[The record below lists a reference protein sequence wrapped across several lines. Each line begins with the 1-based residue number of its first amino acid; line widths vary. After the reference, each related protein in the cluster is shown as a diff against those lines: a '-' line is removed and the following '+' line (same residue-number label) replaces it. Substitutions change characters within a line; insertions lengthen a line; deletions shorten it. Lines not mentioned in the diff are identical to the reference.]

1 MPSESDQNNGVPG
14 ADTDESCPT
23 CHRYFDKEDEC
34 WGNYA
39 PLTRDEEAILA
50 QMRTVKAK
58 VTEVKRRLEELE
70 GRNGFEPVSG
80 DAVDGAATEE
90 QTQWLE
96 QKQNLDMLRQEWRQ
110 LDEKR
115 QEAAAFRMK
124 ILGHED

>member
-1 MPSESDQNNGVPG
+1 MPGESENNNGVPG
-14 ADTDESCPT
+14 ADTDESCTT
-23 CHRYFDKEDEC
+23 CHQYFDKEDEC
-34 WGNYA
+34 WGNYV

-58 VTEVKRRLEELE
+58 VTEAKKRLEELE
-70 GRNGFEPVSG
+70 GRNGFKPVSG
-80 DAVDGAATEE
+80 DAVDGSTTEE

-96 QKQNLDMLRQEWRQ
+96 QKQNLDTLREEWRQ

>member
-1 MPSESDQNNGVPG
+1 MPSESENNNGVPG
-14 ADTDESCPT
+14 TDNDESCTT
-23 CHRYFDKEDEC
+23 CHQYFDKEDEC
-34 WGNYA
+34 WGNYV

-58 VTEVKRRLEELE
+58 VTEAKKRLEELE
-70 GRNGFEPVSG
+70 GRNGFKPVSG
-80 DAVDGAATEE
+80 DAVDGATTEE
-90 QTQWLE
+90 QGQWLE
-96 QKQNLDMLRQEWRQ
+96 QKQNLDTLRQEWRQ

>member
-1 MPSESDQNNGVPG
+1 MPSESDQDNGVPG
-14 ADTDESCPT
+14 ADTDESCTT
-23 CHRYFDKEDEC
+23 CHQYFDKEDEC
-34 WGNYA
+34 WGNYV
-39 PLTRDEEAILA
+39 PLTRDEEDILA

-70 GRNGFEPVSG
+70 GQNGFEPVSG

-90 QTQWLE
+90 QAQWLE

>member
-1 MPSESDQNNGVPG
+1 MPSESDQNNGVPA
-14 ADTDESCPT
+14 ADTDESCTT
-23 CHRYFDKEDEC
+23 CHQYFDKEDEC
-34 WGNYA
+34 WGNYV
-39 PLTRDEEAILA
+39 PLTRDEEDILA

-70 GRNGFEPVSG
+70 GQNGFEPVSG

-96 QKQNLDMLRQEWRQ
+96 QKQNLGMLRQEWRQ

>member
-1 MPSESDQNNGVPG
+1 MPSESDQNNGVPA
-14 ADTDESCPT
+14 ADTDESCTT
-23 CHRYFDKEDEC
+23 CHQYFDKEDEC
-34 WGNYA
+34 WGNYV
-39 PLTRDEEAILA
+39 PLTRDEEDILA

-70 GRNGFEPVSG
+70 GQNGFEPVSG

-96 QKQNLDMLRQEWRQ
+96 QKQNLGMLRQEWRQ

-115 QEAAAFRMK
+115 REAAAFRMK

>member
-1 MPSESDQNNGVPG
+1 MSSDVEKDDTISVTENG
-14 ADTDESCPT
+14 ESCPT
-23 CHRYFDKEDEC
+23 CHQYFDKEDEC
-34 WGNYA
+34 WGNYV
-39 PLTRDEEAILA
+39 PLTRDEEDILA
-50 QMRTVKAK
+50 QMRTVKVK

-70 GRNGFEPVSG
+70 GRNGFEPVSE
-80 DAVDGAATEE
+80 DVVDGVATEE

>member
-1 MPSESDQNNGVPG
+1 MSDDVEKDDTISVTENG
-14 ADTDESCPT
+14 ESCTT
-23 CHRYFDKEDEC
+23 CHQYFDKEDEC
-34 WGNYA
+34 WGNYV

-58 VTEVKRRLEELE
+58 VTETKRRLEEFE
-70 GRNGFEPVSG
+70 GQNGFKPVSG
-80 DAVDGAATEE
+80 DAVDGATTED

-96 QKQNLDMLRQEWRQ
+96 LKQNLDTLRQEWRQ

-115 QEAAAFRMK
+115 QEAARFRMK

>member
-1 MPSESDQNNGVPG
+1 MPSESENNNGVPG
-14 ADTDESCPT
+14 ADTDESCTT
-23 CHRYFDKEDEC
+23 CHQYFDKEDEC
-34 WGNYA
+34 WGNYV

-50 QMRTVKAK
+50 QMRTLKAK
-58 VTEVKRRLEELE
+58 VTEAKRRLEELE
-70 GRNGFEPVSG
+70 GRNGFKPVSG
-80 DAVDGAATEE
+80 DAVDGSTTEE

-96 QKQNLDMLRQEWRQ
+96 QKQNLDTLRQEWRQ

>member
-1 MPSESDQNNGVPG
+1 MPGESENNNGVSG
-14 ADTDESCPT
+14 ADTDESCQT
-23 CHRYFDKEDEC
+23 CHQYFDKEDEC
-34 WGNYA
+34 WGNYV

-58 VTEVKRRLEELE
+58 VTEAKKRLEELE
-70 GRNGFEPVSG
+70 GRNGFKPVSG
-80 DAVDGAATEE
+80 DAVDGSTTEE

-96 QKQNLDMLRQEWRQ
+96 QKQNLDTLRQEWRQ

>member
-1 MPSESDQNNGVPG
+1 MSGDVEKDETISVTENGE
-14 ADTDESCPT
+14 TCTT
-23 CHRYFDKEDEC
+23 CHQYFDKEDEC
-34 WGNYA
+34 WGNYV

-50 QMRTVKAK
+50 RMRTLKEK
-58 VTEVKRRLEELE
+58 VTETKKRLEELE

-80 DAVDGAATEE
+80 DAADGVATEE
-90 QTQWLE
+90 QAQWLE
-96 QKQNLDMLRQEWRQ
+96 QKQNLDTLRQEWRQ

>member
-1 MPSESDQNNGVPG
+1 MSSDVEKDDTISVTENG
-14 ADTDESCPT
+14 ESCPT
-23 CHRYFDKEDEC
+23 CHQYFDKEDEC
-34 WGNYA
+34 WGNYV
-39 PLTRDEEAILA
+39 PLTRDEEDILA

-80 DAVDGAATEE
+80 DAVDGTATEE
-90 QTQWLE
+90 QTQWLG

>member
-1 MPSESDQNNGVPG
+1 MPSESDQNNGVSG

-23 CHRYFDKEDEC
+23 CHQYFDKEDEC
-34 WGNYA
+34 WGNYV
-39 PLTRDEEAILA
+39 PLTRDEEDILA

>member
-1 MPSESDQNNGVPG
+1 MPSESDQNNGVSG

-23 CHRYFDKEDEC
+23 CHQYFDKEDEC
-34 WGNYA
+34 WGNYV
-39 PLTRDEEAILA
+39 PLTRDEEDILA

-70 GRNGFEPVSG
+70 GQNGFEPVSG

-96 QKQNLDMLRQEWRQ
+96 QKQNLGMLRNEWRQ

>member
-1 MPSESDQNNGVPG
+1 MPSDSDKDNGVPG
-14 ADTDESCPT
+14 TDTGESCT
-23 CHRYFDKEDEC
+23 SCHQYFDKEDEC
-34 WGNYA
+34 WGNYV

-58 VTEVKRRLEELE
+58 VTEVKRRQEELE

-80 DAVDGAATEE
+80 DAVNGTATEE

-96 QKQNLDMLRQEWRQ
+96 QKQNLGMLRQEWRQ